1 MRIRLSYKLFLVL
14 LLANVL
20 LIGGMVFA
28 NNRAFTLS
36 FDTYLTNV
44 QLRRLAPLL
53 DELAEEYERHDG
65 WRWVHT
71 EPENWQR
78 MTRRFLAPRHERHSE
93 RARRFSPALLLRN
106 AEGNVLLGTPAESAR
121 VRWAPI
127 RVDGERVGDLGIPV
141 DLRLSSEFDQV
152 FAEQQQRQL
161 RWIAV
166 AALLLAALVAL
177 PFARALARPIARL
190 QYATRRLAN
199 GDYDLRVP
207 ERGSD
212 ELAELARD
220 FNSLANALKQ
230 NQLARQRWITDISH
244 ELRTPLAVLQAQL
257 EALQDGVVEPGRE
270 TFASLHKEVLRL
282 SRLIADLH
290 ELSLSDSG
298 ALTYR
303 REPVNINALLAD
315 VCLRNDALLNQ
326 RHITLDVQLPSEPLF
341 VLGDEDRLMQLFSNL
356 MDNSIHY
363 TNGTGSE
370 PGRLRIELSSGL
382 HKLHL
387 RWSDSAP
394 GVPEEVLEKLFER
407 LFRIDE
413 SRSRKTGGSGLGLSI
428 VSNIVEA
435 HCGSINARTSPLGG
449 LTLEL
454 TLPAMEYTP

>member
-1 MRIRLSYKLFLVL
+1 MRIRLSYKLFLIL

-20 LIGGMVFA
+20 LIAGIVFA

-36 FDTYLTNV
+36 FDTYLTGV

-65 WRWVHT
+65 WHWVHS

-78 MTRRFLAPRHERHSE
+78 MTRRFLAPRHERRSE
-93 RARRFSPALLLRN
+93 RGRHFAPTLQLRSADGRLLLG
-106 AEGNVLLGTPAESAR
+106 APAEAVR

-127 RVDGERVGDLGIPV
+127 DVAGEHVGDLGIPV
-141 DLRLSSEFDQV
+141 DLRLSSEFDRV

-166 AALLLAALVAL
+166 AALLLAGLVAI

-190 QYATRRLAN
+190 QHATRQLAN
-199 GDYDLRVP
+199 GDYGLRVP

-220 FNSLANALKQ
+220 FNSLAHTLKQ
-230 NQLARQRWITDISH
+230 NQEARQRWIADISH

-257 EALQDGVVEPGRE
+257 EALQDGIVEPDRD
-270 TFASLHKEVLRL
+270 TLTSLHKEILRL

-303 REPVNINALLAD
+303 REPMNLSALVEE
-315 VCLRNDALLNQ
+315 VCRRNDALLRQ
-326 RHITLDVQLPSEPLF
+326 RHITLDLQLPPKPLF
-341 VLGDEDRLMQLFSNL
+341 VHGDADRLMQLFSNL

-363 TNGTGSE
+363 TNGTESE
-370 PGRLRIELSSGL
+370 PGVLRIELWSNAQQ
-382 HKLHL
+382 LHL

-394 GVPEEVLEKLFER
+394 GVTDEALPKLFER
-407 LFRIDE
+407 LFRVDS
-413 SRSRKTGGSGLGLSI
+413 SRSRKTGGSGLGLAI
-428 VSNIVEA
+428 VRNIVQA
-435 HCGSINARTSPLGG
+435 HQGRIDATGSPLGG
-449 LTLEL
+449 LTLEV
-454 TLPAMEYTP
+454 TLPRVEQTP